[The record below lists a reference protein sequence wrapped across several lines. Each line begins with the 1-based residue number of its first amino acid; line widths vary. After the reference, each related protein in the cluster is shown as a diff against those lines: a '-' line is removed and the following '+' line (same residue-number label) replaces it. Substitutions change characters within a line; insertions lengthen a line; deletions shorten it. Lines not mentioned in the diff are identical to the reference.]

1 MKKYFKKFKIRVFI
15 QVLLIC
21 INIFLGIFLYFL
33 YQNFLMVGISLII
46 LLSLVYYHVKYMDQT
61 NRNFKRFLEAI
72 NYSDF
77 SQSFTDKNLGKSFSE
92 LSQAFTQVVEKFQ
105 KARADKEKS
114 FRYMN
119 TIVQYINNGLISFDQ
134 EGNVDFINR
143 AAKKILNISFLKN
156 IQSFKTKNPSLY
168 QLMEKIRHGEKLVKK
183 ISINNDTKQMAF
195 SGFEFKV
202 GDKNLKLLSIQDIHN
217 LLEDKELEAWQKLI
231 RVLTHEI
238 MNSLTPISSLSS
250 TTFDLIQEIEVQDDK
265 LKEKL
270 LDIKDAL
277 NTIHKRSEGLTDFV
291 KAYRS
296 LTLIPKPEFQIISV
310 STLFSRVYKI
320 LKPKL
325 QKQGISFE
333 KIIDPKSLEI
343 SADPSLMEQV
353 LINLLLN
360 SIHAL
365 KEIRKPKIELKC
377 FLGDS
382 GKVVIQ
388 VIDNGSGILEKNLGK
403 IFVPFYSTKKSSGI
417 GLSFCKQIMKL
428 HNGQIKVA
436 STQNSI
442 TFSLYF

>member
-1 MKKYFKKFKIRVFI
+1 
-15 QVLLIC
+15 
-21 INIFLGIFLYFL
+21 
-33 YQNFLMVGISLII
+33 
-46 LLSLVYYHVKYMDQT
+46 MDQT

-105 KARADKEKS
+105 KTRVEKEKS
-114 FRYMN
+114 YRYLN

-143 AAKKILNISFLKN
+143 SAKKILKIRFLKN
-156 IQSFKTKNPSLY
+156 IQSFKNKNPALY
-168 QLMEKIRHGEKLVKK
+168 QLMKKIRHGEKIVKK
-183 ISINNDTKQMAF
+183 ISINNDAKQMAI

-202 GDKNLKLLSIQDIHN
+202 GNKNLKLLSIQDIHN
-217 LLEDKELEAWQKLI
+217 LLEDKEIEAWQKLI

-250 TTFDLIQEIEVQDDK
+250 TTFNLVKDIEVKDDQ
-265 LKEKL
+265 LKGKL
-270 LDIKDAL
+270 LDIKDAV
-277 NTIHKRSEGLTDFV
+277 NTIYKRSEGLTDFV

-310 STLFSRVYKI
+310 SSLFSRVYKI
-320 LKPKL
+320 LEPKL
-325 QKQGISFE
+325 QKQGILFE
-333 KIIDPKSLEI
+333 KIIDPESLEI
-343 SADPSLMEQV
+343 SADPSLIEQV
-353 LINLLLN
+353 LINLIIN
-360 SIHAL
+360 SVHAL
-365 KEIRKPKIELKC
+365 KDTKKPIIKINS
-377 FLGDS
+377 FLNDS

-388 VIDNGSGILEKNLGK
+388 VNDNGSGILDQNKGK

-428 HNGQIKVA
+428 HNSQIKV
-436 STQNSI
+436 STSEDFT

>member
-1 MKKYFKKFKIRVFI
+1 MKRYFKNFKIRVFI
-15 QVLLIC
+15 HVLLIC
-21 INIFLGIFLYFL
+21 INIFLGVLLYFS
-33 YQNFLMVGISLII
+33 YKNFFIVGICLISL
-46 LLSLVYYHVKYMDQT
+46 LLLVYHHVKYMDQT

-105 KARADKEKS
+105 KARAEKEKS
-114 FRYMN
+114 YRYLN

-143 AAKKILNISFLKN
+143 SAKKILKIRFLRN
-156 IQSFKTKNPSLY
+156 IQSLKTKNPTLY
-168 QLMEKIRHGEKLVKK
+168 QLMKNIRHGEKIVKN
-183 ISINNDTKQMAF
+183 ISIDNDAKQMAI

-202 GDKNLKLLSIQDIHN
+202 GNKNLKLLSIQDIHN

-250 TTFDLIQEIEVQDDK
+250 TTFNLIKEIEVKDDH

-270 LDIKDAL
+270 LDIKDAV
-277 NTIHKRSEGLTDFV
+277 NTIYKRSEGLMDFV

-296 LTLIPKPEFQIISV
+296 LTLIPKPEFQLFPV
-310 STLFSRVYKI
+310 SSLFSRVYKI
-320 LKPKL
+320 LEPKL
-325 QKQGISFE
+325 QKQGILFE
-333 KIIDPKSLEI
+333 RIIDPKSLEI
-343 SADPSLMEQV
+343 SADPSLIEQV
-353 LINLLLN
+353 LINLIIN
-360 SIHAL
+360 SVQAL
-365 KEIRKPKIELKC
+365 KETKKPIIKINS
-377 FLGDS
+377 FLSDS

-388 VIDNGSGILEKNLGK
+388 VDDNGSGISDQNRGK

-417 GLSFCKQIMKL
+417 GLNFCKQIMKL
-428 HNGQIKVA
+428 HNGQIKV
-436 STQNSI
+436 STSEDI
-442 TFSLYF
+442 TSFSLHF

>member
-1 MKKYFKKFKIRVFI
+1 MKRYFKKFKIRVFI

-21 INIFLGIFLYFL
+21 INIFLGIFLYIL
-33 YQNFLMVGISLII
+33 YQNFLIVGICLI
-46 LLSLVYYHVKYMDQT
+46 LLLLLVYHHVKYMDLT

-105 KARADKEKS
+105 KARAEKEKS

-156 IQSFKTKNPSLY
+156 IQSFKTKNPTLY
-168 QLMEKIRHGEKLVKK
+168 QLMKKIRHGEKVVKK
-183 ISINNDTKQMAF
+183 ISISNDTKQMAF

-250 TTFDLIQEIEVQDDK
+250 TTFDLIKEIEGQDDQI
-265 LKEKL
+265 KEKL

-296 LTLIPKPEFQIISV
+296 MTLIPKPEFQIISV

-325 QKQGISFE
+325 QKQGILFE
-333 KIIDPKSLEI
+333 KIIDPESLEI

-365 KEIRKPKIELKC
+365 KEIQKPKIELKC

-436 STQNSI
+436 STQSSV